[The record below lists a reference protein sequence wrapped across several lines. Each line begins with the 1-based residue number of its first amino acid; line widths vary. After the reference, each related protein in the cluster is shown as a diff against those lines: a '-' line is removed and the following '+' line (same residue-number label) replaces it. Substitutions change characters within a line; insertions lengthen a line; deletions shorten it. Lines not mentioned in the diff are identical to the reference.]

1 MKERIKEIRKAL
13 GLTLEQFGEP
23 VGVSKSAMSRLES
36 GTNNLTEQMIKS
48 ICREFNVSEEW
59 LRTGEGEM
67 FIPLDIEE
75 QLMDWAGKV
84 LGGHD
89 STFKKRFVA
98 MLMGLS
104 EPEWQLLEEKARELV
119 EPEKKKGV

>member
-13 GLTLEQFGEP
+13 GLTLEQFGEAI
-23 VGVSKSAMSRLES
+23 GIKKSSLSLIENGINS
-36 GTNNLTEQMIKS
+36 PSEQTIKS

-67 FIPLDIEE
+67 FIPLDMEE

-104 EPEWQLLEEKARELV
+104 EAEWQILEEKARELV
-119 EPEKKKGV
+119 GKEKG

>member
-59 LRTGEGEM
+59 LQSRQEHEITNAFARSE
-67 FIPLDIEE
+67 FIRVSKL
-75 QLMDWAGKV
+75 
-84 LGGHD
+84 
-89 STFKKRFVA
+89 F
-98 MLMGLS
+98 
-104 EPEWQLLEEKARELV
+104 
-119 EPEKKKGV
+119 